1 MSDWWFIDLWKWF
14 HPNASFER
22 ENRLVIFT
30 LFATQGVV
38 LIFGNGSIRSIA
50 KGDFC
55 GEELLAWKFE
65 SASYSNPPLSTT
77 YVKSQTKEIIMH
89 SQIICLRHT
98 TRWEFDLHFQ
108 QRIMTKQPILTP
120 PLVLCGLIKP
130 RKIQALSNY
139 NYLAKLKLSII
150 IFVIVF
156 ILKGWSKRLIDHV
169 IVCDFSP
176 ERVVQIQSALGKL
189 LLISSWYYDVSIWY
203 NSKTRQKL
211 ELPLLLWS
219 TFRNWS
225 MINISIEQ
233 VSWKWIMVSGVFFF
247 KINYV
252 VCHYLF
258 PWFIWPFE
266 SCTLQVGPTYM

>member
-1 MSDWWFIDLWKWF
+1 MSNWWFIDLWKWF

-108 QRIMTKQPILTP
+108 QQIMTKQPILTP

-150 IFVIVF
+150 IFVKQAF
-156 ILKGWSKRLIDHV
+156 
-169 IVCDFSP
+169 
-176 ERVVQIQSALGKL
+176 
-189 LLISSWYYDVSIWY
+189 
-203 NSKTRQKL
+203 
-211 ELPLLLWS
+211 
-219 TFRNWS
+219 NWS
-225 MINISIEQ
+225 CNCMWFLTGASGANTISAWQIITYIFLILWCKYMI
-233 VSWKWIMVSGVFFF
+233 
-247 KINYV
+247 
-252 VCHYLF
+252 
-258 PWFIWPFE
+258 
-266 SCTLQVGPTYM
+266 